1 MSRIFKIATLALG
14 LVFALTG
21 VLWAQ
26 GFGGLARVDAGRSL
40 ITDAGREVGVDLHL
54 SQGVPYRVFTLDSP
68 PRLVL
73 DFKEVDW
80 SGLDASDLNKS
91 ARISDVKFGTYV
103 PGWSR
108 MVLALT
114 GTLSVAQAGLEV
126 DPVTGGAHLA
136 IRLAPVEAEDFAAAA
151 GALRDPRW
159 DLPDP
164 QQFDRPSPR
173 RADAPLRV
181 MLDPG
186 HGGIDPGA
194 ETEQVVEKH
203 LVLTFARE
211 LRELLVRSDRF
222 EVTLTRDADYFV
234 SLERR
239 IALAHE
245 AGADIFISLHADA
258 LAEGQAHGAT
268 VYTLSDEASD
278 IASAKLAERHDRDD
292 LLSGVDLSD
301 TDDEVT
307 DILLDLARQ
316 ETRPRSQTLARVL
329 VDNIAAQGTPMNRR
343 PLRSASFSVLKAADI
358 PSVLIEIGFLSSPRD
373 LENLVDPAWRATMAT
388 GIRNA
393 LQDWRAQDQ
402 ARRALVRH

>member
-1 MSRIFKIATLALG
+1 MSRIFRIATLALG
-14 LVFALTG
+14 LVFALAG

-26 GFGGLARVDAGRSL
+26 GFGGLARVEAGRSL
-40 ITDAGREVGVDLHL
+40 ITDAGRGVGVDLHL

-80 SGLDASDLNKS
+80 SGLDAGDLNKS

-108 MVLALT
+108 MVLALA

-136 IRLAPVEAEDFAAAA
+136 IRLAPVEAEEFAAAA
-151 GALRDPRW
+151 GAPRDPRW

-164 QQFDRPSPR
+164 QQFDRPPPR
-173 RADAPLRV
+173 AAGAPLRV

-211 LRELLVRSDRF
+211 LRELLLRSDRF

-316 ETRPRSQTLARVL
+316 ETRPRSQALARVL

>member
-1 MSRIFKIATLALG
+1 MSRVFMIAALVLG
-14 LVFALTG
+14 LVGT
-21 VLWAQ
+21 LWAQ
-26 GFGGLARVDAGRSL
+26 DFGGLARVDAGRSL
-40 ITDAGREVGVDLHL
+40 VSNANGKVHVDLHL
-54 SQGVPYRVFTLDSP
+54 SQGVPYRVFTLDAP

-80 SGLDASDLNKS
+80 SGLDAGDLNKS

-108 MVLALT
+108 MVLALAEPF
-114 GTLSVAQAGLEV
+114 SVTQAGLEV
-126 DPVTGGAHLA
+126 DTVTGSAHLA
-136 IRLAPVEAEDFAAAA
+136 VRLAPISAEDFAAAA
-151 GALRDPRW
+151 GVPRDPRW
-159 DLPDP
+159 DLPEP
-164 QQFDRPSPR
+164 EQFDGPPPR
-173 RADAPLRV
+173 AADAPLRV

-194 ETEQVVEKH
+194 ETEEVVEKH
-203 LVLTFARE
+203 LMLTFARE
-211 LRELLVRSDRF
+211 LRELLLRSGGF
-222 EVTLTRDADYFV
+222 EVSLTRDADYFV

-268 VYTLSDEASD
+268 VHMLSDEASD

-292 LLSGVDLSD
+292 LLSGVDLSN

-316 ETRPRSQTLARVL
+316 ETQPRAQALARSL
-329 VDNIAAQGTPMNRR
+329 VDNIAAQGAPMNNR

-358 PSVLIEIGFLSSPRD
+358 PSVLVEIGFLSSPRD
-373 LENLVDPAWRATMAT
+373 LHNLMDAEWRATMAA

-402 ARRALVRH
+402 ARRALVRQ